1 MQYRRVQFQT
11 PTWQGRIGIVLASAL
26 GVGLAVALIILTLG
40 FAILL
45 LPVVAVVLGIA
56 WWRWRKIEA
65 AMREQ
70 AASDPTGGDRTIEI
84 DYRVVGDPEGRRGE

>member
-1 MQYRRVQFQT
+1 MQYRRFQLQS
-11 PTWQGRIGIVLASAL
+11 PTWQGRVGIVLASAL
-26 GVGLAVALIILTLG
+26 AAGLVVAFVILTLG
-40 FAILL
+40 IAILL

-70 AASDPTGGDRTIEI
+70 AAADTPRDGGTIEI
-84 DYRVVGDPEGRRGE
+84 DYRVVGDPDRRRE